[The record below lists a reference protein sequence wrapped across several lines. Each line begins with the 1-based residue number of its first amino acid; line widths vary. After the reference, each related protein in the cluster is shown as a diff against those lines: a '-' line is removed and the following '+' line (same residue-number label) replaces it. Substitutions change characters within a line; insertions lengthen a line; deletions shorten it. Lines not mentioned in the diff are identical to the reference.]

1 PMAVYN
7 PQPTVMLPTVT
18 QTFQSAAPAPGEQK
32 NPSSMTLCFSLH
44 SNTRR
49 FQHIHDASVQNI
61 VPPRLTDVLGQMK
74 CPHCQLQVITETT
87 FVNGQMVWAI
97 SAGLALLM
105 IWPFCL
111 IPFCEDSCKDVE
123 HRCPYC
129 KTLVHVHERKF

>member
-1 PMAVYN
+1 
-7 PQPTVMLPTVT
+7 MLPTVT
-18 QTFQSAAPAPGEQK
+18 QTFQSAAPAP
-32 NPSSMTLCFSLH
+32 
-44 SNTRR
+44 
-49 FQHIHDASVQNI
+49 VVV
-61 VPPRLTDVLGQMK
+61 VPPRLTDVPGQMK

-97 SAGLALLM
+97 SAGLACLM